1 MKNLIVE
8 EKYNNKNLKTF
19 LLSKFD
25 GLSLSTFHKSLRKKD
40 IKVNNVRVN
49 KNITLHTGDF
59 ITVFIIDDLLF
70 ISNKLKVKTIYEDN
84 NILIVDKPAGIEVT
98 GENSLSSFL
107 SANINNFYRYQK

>member
-25 GLSLSTFHKSLRKKD
+25 GLSLNTFHKSLRQKD

-49 KNITLHTGDF
+49 KNITLHTGDI
-59 ITVFIIDDLLF
+59 ITVFIVDDLLF
-70 ISNKLKVKTIYEDN
+70 LSNKLKIKTIYEDN
-84 NILIVDKPAGIEVT
+84 NILIVDKPASIEVT
-98 GENSLSSFL
+98 GENSLSSLL
-107 SANINNFYRYQK
+107 STNTNNIYRYKK